1 MKASKIW
8 HYVVIGFAVLGAAV
22 PVIAGEP
29 KLAAVAAGLL
39 AAERLFQA
47 VRPVVDQEIKV
58 VVSEDKT
65 Q

>member
-8 HYVVIGFAVLGAAV
+8 HSVVIAFAVAGAAL
-22 PVIAGEP
+22 PVLMSMP
-29 KLAAVAAGLL
+29 KLSAVAAGLL

-47 VRPVVDQEIKV
+47 VKPIVDQEV
-58 VVSEDKT
+58 T